1 MYKAHKLIARNLRLL
16 RNIRGLSQERVAD
29 LLNMSRSCYSALEN
43 GAKIPDFITVY
54 TLSEFYG
61 VNLDYLLAFDISEHL
76 LSLLRADRRSLDSFS
91 FLDGYMKL
99 SYGARLQIRDRIDA
113 LLREE
118 RSFNYFPWDY
128 EE

>member
-1 MYKAHKLIARNLRLL
+1 
-16 RNIRGLSQERVAD
+16 
-29 LLNMSRSCYSALEN
+29 MSRSCYSALEN

-99 SYGARLQIRDRIDA
+99 PTEPGCRYATELMLFSGRKEVLTISHGITRNNPYFTAQRICYIRSVIN
-113 LLREE
+113 EIKT
-118 RSFNYFPWDY
+118 
-128 EE
+128 